1 MRSASSWSAL
11 FALCLSA
18 CGGGDDA
25 SPAATPAPA
34 VEPDAKTQ
42 VMYGPASS
50 TKLTPF
56 PSNRYARPDATSK
69 TGLRVAIG
77 ADTTADVFVS
87 TYPTQVAELNAND
100 GFSTV
105 GGAVVHFTGPVDP
118 ATLTGAARLVNVDPS
133 SPGFGDV
140 VAHDELYFP
149 TDPEELIP
157 AGDYALVLAPR
168 APLRPRTRYALALTD
183 AVKDAS
189 GARVGPS
196 SDTRA
201 LLSGAAAGAY
211 EDDVRAA
218 LTTVRERAA
227 LGDAKIVLATVFTT
241 LGPHDELLAGAAALA
256 AAPAP
261 VLTSIEVAKDG
272 KRDVDPVRVGFTG
285 RFDAAEYRSQA
296 DRKFVLEGGAPRPQL
311 TVSLPFNLDFSD
323 KKSSGPRPVV
333 IFAHGLN
340 GDRDGTWG
348 TSERLAAL
356 SARGVAVIGI
366 DSPEHGDR
374 KPSKDSF
381 PTFSFFGIDAATGT
395 FDMGRARDNFRQMT
409 LDQLALMRLIG
420 TLGSLDVL
428 PVGAPDGVP
437 DLDVGA
443 VVYIGHSFGSVQ
455 GATFLALTRGV
466 RAAVLNVGG
475 AGLTTLMRDSNTFKV
490 LVNGFRPP
498 GTRDGDVAR
507 FFVAAQGIVD
517 AGDAANFAQFVLGGA
532 PPGAGGW
539 APTSVL
545 LQEVVNDTIVPN
557 SSTSLLAHA
566 LGLAQAGP
574 APKPIAGLTAAPVPL
589 AGNLGGGAATGGV
602 FQFAMMDGKKAEHGG
617 LIFTEDA
624 RRQYV
629 RFFADALSGA
639 PPSIVAP

>member
-1 MRSASSWSAL
+1 MRHVTALSAL
-11 FALCLSA
+11 AALTLAA
-18 CGGGDDA
+18 CGGADDETA
-25 SPAATPAPA
+25 APPAAA

-42 VMYGPASS
+42 VLYGPAAT

-56 PSNRYARPDATSK
+56 PSNRYARADATSK
-69 TGLRVAIG
+69 TGLRVDLSAT
-77 ADTTADVFVS
+77 TTADTFVS
-87 TYPTQVAELNAND
+87 AYPTQVAELNGND

-105 GGAVVHFTGPVDP
+105 GGAVVHFSGPIDQ
-118 ATLTGAARLVNVDPS
+118 ASLAGAARLVNVDAT
-133 SPGFGDV
+133 SPGLGEV
-140 VAHDELYFP
+140 VAVDELYFP

-157 AGDYALVLAPR
+157 AGDYAAVFAPR

-189 GARVGPS
+189 GAKVGPTA
-196 SDTRA
+196 DTRR
-201 LLSGAAAGAY
+201 LLSGEDKGAY
-211 EDDVRAA
+211 EDEVRAA
-218 LTTVRERAA
+218 LAIVREKGA
-227 LGDAKIVLATVFTT
+227 LGAAKVVLATTFTT
-241 LGPHDELLAGAAALA
+241 LGPHDELLAAATRLHAEPPPSLA
-256 AAPAP
+256 
-261 VLTSIEVAKDG
+261 SIEVAKDG

-285 RFDAAEYRSQA
+285 KFAAPEYRSKSDA
-296 DRKFVLEGGAPRPQL
+296 KFVVQGGLPQAQG
-311 TVSLPFNLDFSD
+311 TVELPFNIDFSD

-348 TSERLAAL
+348 TAERLASL
-356 SARGVAVIGI
+356 SERGVAVIGI

-381 PTFSFFGIDAATGT
+381 PTFSFFGIDSKTGT

-409 LDQLALMRLIG
+409 LDQLALARLLE
-420 TLGSLDVL
+420 TLGTLDVL

-437 DLDVGA
+437 DLDVGK

-455 GATFLALTRGV
+455 AATFLSLTHGV

-498 GTRDGDVAR
+498 GTSDGDVAR

-517 AGDAANFAQFVLGGA
+517 AGDAANFAPFVIGGA
-532 PPGAGGW
+532 LPGLPSW

-545 LQEVVNDTIVPN
+545 VQEVVDDTIVPN
-557 SSTSLLAHA
+557 SSTSLLANA
-566 LGLAQAGP
+566 LGLAHAGP
-574 APKPIAGLTAAPVPL
+574 ALAKVAGLSSAPVPL
-589 AGNLGGGAATGGV
+589 AANAAGGAATAGL
-602 FQFAMMDGKKAEHGG
+602 FQFSMMDGKKAEHGG
-617 LIFTEDA
+617 LIFTDDA

-629 RFFADALSGA
+629 RFFADALGGA
-639 PPSIVAP
+639 SPTIVAP